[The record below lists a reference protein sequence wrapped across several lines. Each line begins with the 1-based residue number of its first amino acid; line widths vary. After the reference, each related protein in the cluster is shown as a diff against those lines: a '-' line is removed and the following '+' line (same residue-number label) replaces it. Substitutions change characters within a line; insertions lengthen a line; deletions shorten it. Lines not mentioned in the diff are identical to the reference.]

1 MRLRSQRSLTAI
13 RYNPPV
19 DFQQTLDY
27 LYGLQ
32 RFGIK
37 LGLENIR
44 TLLERLG
51 NPQEAFSCLHV
62 AGTNG
67 KGSVSA
73 FLAET
78 LRHAGVCTGLYT
90 SPHLHCFTERIRING
105 QPVSQEFACQLA
117 VDVQA
122 ASVSLPITFF
132 EATTAMAL
140 LAFQRSDVEM
150 AILETGLGGR
160 LDATNVV
167 QPLLSLI
174 TPVSLDHQ
182 EHLGDDLATIAA
194 EKAGI
199 IKPGVPVV
207 VGRQEPEVNKVL
219 LKVAAECSAPVYLVD
234 RDYQRMK
241 ESEGHIV
248 RLGERQVSALTNRLP
263 GAHQL
268 DNMAQAVAAGL
279 LLADSGW
286 PVTPESCRQAGR
298 SVVWPGRLEWWP
310 GPPAILMDAA
320 HNAAGVASLV
330 SHLRQCDISGM
341 PVLVG
346 LSRGRQPARVLKS
359 LAGIAGDVYAV
370 PVGIGDSVDPAEIV
384 EWAQSEGL
392 DACSYSTPE
401 EGFEAA
407 LDACS
412 ESVPLVVCGSLFLV
426 AAIRKQ
432 LGEFQPFD
440 GLAG

>member
-1 MRLRSQRSLTAI
+1 M
-13 RYNPPV
+13 

-73 FLAET
+73 FLSET
-78 LRHAGVCTGLYT
+78 FRHAGVCTGLYT

-105 QPVSQEFACQLA
+105 QPVSQKSACQLA
-117 VDVQA
+117 ADVQA
-122 ASVSLPITFF
+122 AGASLPITFF

-140 LAFQRSDVEM
+140 LAFQRNSVEM
-150 AILETGLGGR
+150 AVLETGLGGR

-207 VGRQEPEVNKVL
+207 VGRQEPAVNAVL
-219 LKVAAECSAPVYLVD
+219 LEIAAERNAPIYLVD

-241 ESEGHIV
+241 DPEGQTV
-248 RLGERQVSALTNRLP
+248 RLGEQQVSALNNRLS

-268 DNMAQAVAAGL
+268 DNMAQAVVAGL
-279 LLADSGW
+279 LLADAGW
-286 PVTPESCRQAGR
+286 PVTSEACRQAGR

-330 SHLRQCDISGM
+330 SHLKQRGISGM

-384 EWAQSEGL
+384 AWAQAEGL
-392 DACSYSTPE
+392 NACSYVTLE
-401 EGFEAA
+401 AGLEAA
-407 LDACS
+407 LEACV
-412 ESVPLVVCGSLFLV
+412 ESIPLVVCGSLFLV
-426 AAIRKQ
+426 AAVRRQ
-432 LGEFQPFD
+432 LGEIQSFD

>member
-1 MRLRSQRSLTAI
+1 M
-13 RYNPPV
+13 

-51 NPQEAFSCLHV
+51 NPQESFPCLHV

-78 LRHAGVCTGLYT
+78 LRHADIRAGLYT
-90 SPHLHCFTERIRING
+90 SPHLHCFTERIRIDG
-105 QPVSQEFACQLA
+105 QPVSRDFACQLA
-117 VDVQA
+117 ADVRA
-122 ASVSLPITFF
+122 AGTSLPITFF

-140 LAFQRSDVEM
+140 LAFQRCGMEM

-199 IKPGVPVV
+199 IKQGVPVV
-207 VGRQEPEVNKVL
+207 IGRQEPAVNAVL
-219 LKVAAECSAPVYLVD
+219 LEVAAECSAPVYLAD
-234 RDYQRMK
+234 RDYLRREAADGQ
-241 ESEGHIV
+241 IV
-248 RLGERQVSALTNRLP
+248 CLGDRQVSALNNRLP
-263 GAHQL
+263 GMHQL

-279 LLADSGW
+279 LLADAGW
-286 PVTPESCRQAGR
+286 PVTAEACRQAGR
-298 SVVWPGRLEWWP
+298 SVVWLGRLEWWP
-310 GPPAILMDAA
+310 GPPAVLMDAA

-330 SHLRQCDISGM
+330 AHLEQRRISGM
-341 PVLVG
+341 PLLVG

-370 PVGIGDSVDPAEIV
+370 PVGIGESVDPAEIV
-384 EWAQSEGL
+384 AWARSEGL
-392 DACSYSTPE
+392 NAFSYATPE
-401 EGFEAA
+401 AGLAAA
-407 LDACS
+407 LAACT

-426 AAIRKQ
+426 AAVRNQ
-432 LGEFQPFD
+432 LGEFQSFD